1 LVASLHI
8 GNFSL
13 TEVDHPC
20 LHLLGDGIMKIRN
33 VLLGAAASLLV
44 AGTASADYTSPTGW
58 YMSLGAGAN
67 WIQDGD
73 FRSVSSSV
81 ASFGEFQFDDGY
93 IVSGAVGFD
102 FGRNWRVEFEVAYRD
117 NDVDATCYNSDPV
130 CDVSPAQVGELSQMV
145 NVLYDMPLGGNWE
158 ASLGAGLGGNLV
170 VLKEWDS
177 LEMDDYVLAGQLL
190 AQVGY
195 RFADRWQVYADYRY
209 MILDDADMADLT
221 SPGDSLEF
229 EKSEHALLVGLRF
242 DLQRDGAVQ
251 ERPRPTGDA
260 PKQFI
265 VFFGFNKSNLTA
277 EAARVVTEAAAAA
290 KKYGSASISVVGHT
304 DTVGSNDY
312 NMRLSMRRSQ
322 AVKDGL
328 MANGIAADMIT
339 TGGRG
344 EAELMVQTGDSVKE
358 PQNRRATIDLK

>member
-1 LVASLHI
+1 
-8 GNFSL
+8 
-13 TEVDHPC
+13 
-20 LHLLGDGIMKIRN
+20 MKIRN

-67 WIQDGD
+67 WLEDGLMKEIETGVFD
-73 FRSVSSSV
+73 T
-81 ASFGEFQFDDGY
+81 AYTYSFNDGY
-93 IVSGAVGFD
+93 IVSGSIGYD
-102 FGRNWRVEFEVAYRD
+102 FGDHWRVEFEVAHRD
-117 NDVDATCYNSDPV
+117 NDADWYVYTNTPSSGSADAEV
-130 CDVSPAQVGELSQMV
+130 AEFSQMV
-145 NVLYDMPLGGNWE
+145 NVLYDFQLGGNWE
-158 ASLGAGLGGNLV
+158 ATVGAGIGGNLV
-170 VLKEWDS
+170 TWSFGNSEP
-177 LEMDDYVLAGQLL
+177 EYDDYVLAGQLIGGVSY
-190 AQVGY
+190 Q
-195 RFADRWQVYADYRY
+195 FASRWKAFADYRY
-209 MILDDADMADLT
+209 MIMDDPDFLELDNPVNNYT
-221 SPGDSLEF
+221 LE
-229 EKSEHALLVGLRF
+229 KTDHSLLVGLRF
-242 DLQRDGAVQ
+242 DLQRDGAAP
-251 ERPRPTGDA
+251 ERPRETGGA

>member
-1 LVASLHI
+1 
-8 GNFSL
+8 
-13 TEVDHPC
+13 
-20 LHLLGDGIMKIRN
+20 M
-33 VLLGAAASLLV
+33 
-44 AGTASADYTSPTGW
+44 
-58 YMSLGAGAN
+58 GAGAN
-67 WIQDGD
+67 WIVDGD
-73 FRSVSSSV
+73 YRSYSSSG
-81 ASFGEFQFDDGY
+81 SLTESGELNFESGY
-93 IVSGAVGFD
+93 IVAGTVGYD

-117 NDVDATCYNSDPV
+117 NDVDTYCTSSGDCNDADT
-130 CDVSPAQVGELSQMV
+130 QVWELSQMV
-145 NVLYDMPLGGNWE
+145 NVLYDIPLGGNWE
-158 ASLGAGLGGNLV
+158 ASIGAGVGGNLV
-170 VLKEWDS
+170 VVKEWDS
-177 LEMDDYVLAGQLL
+177 LEMDDYVLAGQLI
-190 AQVGY
+190 AQAGY
-195 RFADRWQVYADYRY
+195 RLSDRWQAFADYRY
-209 MILDDADMADLT
+209 MIMDDISALQLSSPLDV
-221 SPGDSLEF
+221 GEF
-229 EKSEHALLVGLRF
+229 EKAEHSLMVGLRF

>member
-1 LVASLHI
+1 
-8 GNFSL
+8 
-13 TEVDHPC
+13 
-20 LHLLGDGIMKIRN
+20 MKIRN

-67 WIQDGD
+67 WLEDGD
-73 FRSVSSSV
+73 MRSYQS
-81 ASFGEFQFDDGY
+81 GTFQDAWTYSYSDGY
-93 IVSGAVGFD
+93 IVSGSIGFD
-102 FGRNWRVEFEVAYRD
+102 FGDHWRAEFELAYRD
-117 NDVDATCYNSDPV
+117 NDADTYCYTDGRSCGPTDA
-130 CDVSPAQVGELSQMV
+130 DVSELTQMF
-145 NVLYDMPLGGNWE
+145 NVLYDFQLGGNWE
-158 ASLGAGLGGNLV
+158 ATVGAGVGGNLIT
-170 VLKEWDS
+170 WNWGDPQY
-177 LEMDDYVLAGQLL
+177 DDYVLAGQLIGGVSY
-190 AQVGY
+190 Q
-195 RFADRWQVYADYRY
+195 FADRWKAFADYRY
-209 MILDDADMADLT
+209 MVLDDASFADLDDPEYDYT
-221 SPGDSLEF
+221 LE
-229 EKSEHALLVGLRF
+229 KTEHSLLVGLRF
-242 DLQRDGAVQ
+242 DLQRDGAAP
-251 ERPRPTGDA
+251 ERPRQPDAAA

-328 MANGIAADMIT
+328 MANGIAAEMIT